1 MSRGRRAYDN
11 SSPNTLLVTR
21 SDAIP
26 VLNEIVVAPVTS
38 MIRHIPTCLPVGAAE
53 GINHDSVI
61 VFDQLRCIPKSAM
74 AERLGA
80 WSHERRHE
88 ICTALASLSIVE
100 VCGRAAG
107 GAATL
112 ARRRRRT
119 PCGSS
124 R

>member
-53 GINHDSVI
+53 GINHDSVV
-61 VFDQLRCIPKSAM
+61 VFDQAVY
-74 AERLGA
+74 AEVGN
-80 WSHERRHE
+80 
-88 ICTALASLSIVE
+88 
-100 VCGRAAG
+100 GRAPGSLVTRAPPRDLH
-107 GAATL
+107 GACVAL
-112 ARRRRRT
+112 D
-119 PCGSS
+119 C
-124 R
+124 